1 MKARHLAS
9 AIVCLVGALATSPAW
24 SGCRDALTSAHRVG
38 AGEFCVLGFC
48 LYKAE
53 LWSPQTPVSADTPFA
68 LVLKYER
75 SVSGERMVSTGIDEM
90 QRLAPRPI
98 ANDTLNAWREDMQ
111 RAFGDV
117 SRGDEL
123 CGVYL
128 PGRGARFY
136 TNGTLKA
143 DVRDL
148 AFARAFFGIWLDP
161 NTRAPSLRRHLLGES
176 P

>member
-1 MKARHLAS
+1 MRTSLMAS
-9 AIVCLVGALATSPAW
+9 VIVCLAGTLTTLPAW
-24 SGCRDALTSAHRVG
+24 SGCRDALTTAHRIG
-38 AGEFCVLGFC
+38 AGEFCILGFC

-53 LWSPQTPVSADTPFA
+53 LWSTQPPVSADTPFA
-68 LVLKYER
+68 LVLTYER
-75 SVSGERMVSTGIDEM
+75 SVSGERIVSTGIDEM

-98 ANDTLNAWREDMQ
+98 ANETLNAWRRDMR

-143 DVRDL
+143 DVPDL

-161 NTRAPSLRRHLLGES
+161 NTRAPSLRKRLLGEG